1 MSKLSPTF
9 AEFAK
14 LGAAPAEVPPPG
26 ARAERPARCRG
37 CQTSPTCRR
46 CRTSDRIIYRIRSR
60 LCRAAGAAGARRFI
74 RAISAVYPE
83 QRRDRLYCLRAR
95 VQQQQQI
102 PRHSLARLRARVDL
116 DSPQP
121 RKQSLLRK
129 RNEQRVS
136 ELRSQQALSSILRIG
151 LPSITA
157 AIVGF
162 LLFDNI
168 SLYINSTLDIRTL
181 YILSRDNFTGQFIQN
196 FLIVIDLLFAI
207 LAGERQHQTRAHRST
222 TPKPS
227 PLSHTFT
234 LPSLSSHLHRL
245 RLHGAL
251 PTARGH
257 LSGLIR
263 RGRRRQI
270 ALRAT
275 DARRQGRPWY
285 PSALKCMDNYITNDL
300 RRWTSSR

>member
-14 LGAAPAEVPPPG
+14 LGAKAPAEVPPPPPEPTG
-26 ARAERPARCRG
+26 LSLPSLPDLSDLPSLPDIDPNNLPNPVDFVELPELPEPDGLFVLLAPFILSSVGIAFIAFVREFNSNSNFRGTVSRAFALE
-37 CQTSPTCRR
+37 S
-46 CRTSDRIIYRIRSR
+46 S
-60 LCRAAGAAGARRFI
+60 
-74 RAISAVYPE
+74 
-83 QRRDRLYCLRAR
+83 
-95 VQQQQQI
+95 
-102 PRHSLARLRARVDL
+102 L

-129 RNEQRVS
+129 RNERRVS

-227 PLSHTFT
+227 PSLSH
-234 LPSLSSHLHRL
+234 LHPALSSSHLHRL

-275 DARRQGRPWY
+275 DARRAGPAVV
-285 PSALKCMDNYITNDL
+285 SLGVEVHG
-300 RRWTSSR
+300 